1 MIVSTFTK
9 RYFFSIIKV
18 MKDKK
23 IIIIFILTAIFILLG
38 IVGFTI
44 AYFTSTTEFEN
55 EFESGLFQTEATEV
69 FNSPSNWEPGDTTQK
84 ELTIENTGNVNARAR
99 VCLSEEWTSLNG
111 DSLPN
116 EVNNERVAILNLA
129 NTSDWTKRGN
139 CYIYNDV
146 LEPNDVTSTFI
157 NSVTFNPNIEADY
170 TCETTSQGG
179 TIEKTCES
187 TGDGYDGASYAL
199 TFTVETIQESAYNDL
214 WAPIR
219 YVSRQND
226 NQISVGDEIAIKS
239 EHFYVVSSDSNK
251 IVALSKYNLLVGDV
265 LTYHAS
271 YNIYSFVKTLTSNDE
286 GYGLQSESAR
296 GLHLYNYNSY
306 IASGVVA
313 FSGTNYWDNSV
324 CEYNGT
330 VTCSGTEGLLS
341 EYSQNGAS
349 YSGSTYPYVYR
360 SDMNQYPPLASN
372 SINYVQN
379 NGYTIAYY
387 VEEYENRL
395 KELASIETISCRLLS
410 IEENNLLSSDIKD
423 LTSYWLG
430 SANNSQQLYTVNSSD
445 IRPNNSFDSIG
456 HYGVRPTI
464 EIPTSELE

>member
-1 MIVSTFTK
+1 
-9 RYFFSIIKV
+9 

-23 IIIIFILTAIFILLG
+23 IITIFILTAIFILLG

-170 TCETTSQGG
+170 TCETTSQSG

-187 TGDGYDGASYAL
+187 TGDGYDGASYTL
-199 TFTVETIQESAYNDL
+199 TFTVETIQASAYEEMWVERIILYGSPFESNFILGSNFDASDPGIL
-214 WAPIR
+214 SYTQAGALNELYGTGIKYYTKAIAEDGIITKAYIEMVIPDSI
-219 YVSRQND
+219 VQND
-226 NQISVGDEIAIKS
+226 
-239 EHFYVVSSDSNK
+239 SNMT
-251 IVALSKYNLLVGDV
+251 AGTYSMAAGTTYNERRDFLLDIFGENICVINNDTYICEYDYIIFS
-265 LTYHAS
+265 LTTTNY
-271 YNIYSFVKTLTSNDE
+271 LTFN
-286 GYGLQSESAR
+286 
-296 GLHLYNYNSY
+296 N
-306 IASGVVA
+306 
-313 FSGTNYWDNSV
+313 GTNHCQIGIDY
-324 CEYNGT
+324 
-330 VTCSGTEGLLS
+330 
-341 EYSQNGAS
+341 AS
-349 YSGSTYPYVYR
+349 C
-360 SDMNQYPPLASN
+360 QF
-372 SINYVQN
+372 
-379 NGYTIAYY
+379 
-387 VEEYENRL
+387 
-395 KELASIETISCRLLS
+395 
-410 IEENNLLSSDIKD
+410 
-423 LTSYWLG
+423 W
-430 SANNSQQLYTVNSSD
+430 
-445 IRPNNSFDSIG
+445 
-456 HYGVRPTI
+456 
-464 EIPTSELE
+464 